1 MQIKNLNMR
10 KLFKINFTIVFLL
23 LLLSCGSSK
32 TDYNFASGKVAYLS
46 SEGMETISVRSSGIG
61 KDETQAKYQAERLAF
76 ENLFF
81 RGISS
86 SNYNKPL
93 VGIDEKEQLQKHAN
107 YFNEFFNRRMQTFIL
122 SSFQSTP
129 KQKSKGVVH
138 LTMDLKINTK
148 SLKKDLEENGVIRK
162 FGL

>member
-1 MQIKNLNMR
+1 MLQ
-10 KLFKINFTIVFLL
+10 LFLG
-23 LLLSCGSSK
+23 CGGSK

-61 KDETQAKYQAERLAF
+61 KAEAQAKYQAERLAF

-86 SNYNKPL
+86 SNYSKPL
-93 VGIDEKEQLQKHAN
+93 VGIDEKEQLQKNAT
-107 YFNEFFNRRMQTFIL
+107 YFNEFFNKRMQTFIL

-129 KQKSKGVVH
+129 KQKIKGEVH

-148 SLKKDLEENGVIRK
+148 SLKKDLEENGIIRK

>member
-1 MQIKNLNMR
+1 MQIKSLNM
-10 KLFKINFTIVFLL
+10 KNLFNISILTVLL
-23 LLLSCGSSK
+23 LIFVGCGGSK
-32 TDYNFASGKVAYLS
+32 TDYNFVSGKVAYLS
-46 SEGMETISVRSSGIG
+46 SDGMETLSVRSSGIG

-93 VGIDEKEQLQKHAN
+93 VGIDENEQLQKHSS

-129 KQKSKGVVH
+129 KQKSKGEIH

-148 SLKKDLEENGVIRK
+148 SLKKDLEENGIIRK